1 MPNLMNFGTHPLGNS
16 AHLNSDLYSRL
27 QTLLI
32 FVSKVVEKKDKNV
45 ISLFQKSEKSK
56 KPKKNLWFIFEF
68 KKQNKLSYVI
78 CDTTLW
84 LL

>member
-1 MPNLMNFGTHPLGNS
+1 MYKFSFEFVMLGRTTAVVLVLGNS

-32 FVSKVVEKKDKNV
+32 FVSKVAEKKDKNV

-56 KPKKNLWFIFEF
+56 KSKKNSMFFFEF
-68 KKQNKLSYVI
+68 KNPNYL
-78 CDTTLW
+78 T
-84 LL
+84 